1 MKHFQASTK
10 CSDIKA
16 RVIIML
22 SAVGGVWGDEEVHIH
37 QNEMCC
43 SRVALMAAIRSPNT
57 LLINIYTL

>member
-22 SAVGGVWGDEEVHIH
+22 SAVGGVGDEEVHIR
-37 QNEMCC
+37 QNEMCY
-43 SRVALMAAIRSPNT
+43 APKKP
-57 LLINIYTL
+57 